1 MFCVKFCHHTYGWRR
16 NNKCYTFRVK
26 EASQMDQDYK
36 KQVRQYILNQD
47 TLVRAV
53 FSGGQ
58 KGSSLQWDK
67 VLVRPVEIKGNLNL
81 QFSYFDEKKDLTK
94 NFSFE
99 EAAQKVDELL
109 ALPFRNIFVE
119 TTKGS
124 LQVNISKKGKA
135 LVNQKKASA
144 SHLIPDLAHDRQK
157 SRLLTAENA
166 APFLKAVGIM
176 TSDGK
181 IRADMQKKFKQIN
194 EFLRLLDETDSFDD
208 FAKKPVHIVDFG
220 CGNAYLTFAVYY
232 YLHDLL
238 NLDAHVVG
246 VDIKA
251 DLIERHQ
258 EKTKSLGWD
267 QLRFHV
273 GTIADFQPEVI
284 PDVVLALHAC
294 DTATDDALAQGIRW
308 NSKLIV
314 CAPCCQHE
322 LQEQMSLLPMPTQL
336 LPIFHHGILFE
347 RMGDILTDTFRATIL
362 RIMGYRTD
370 VTQFVPIEHTAKNL
384 MIRAV
389 KTSPPGNQRW
399 VEEYRNLKTFWQVT
413 PYLERLLGEPYL
425 PFL

>member
-1 MFCVKFCHHTYGWRR
+1 M
-16 NNKCYTFRVK
+16 K
-26 EASQMDQDYK
+26 ENQRLEQDYK
-36 KQVRQYILNQD
+36 KLVQDHILNPD
-47 TLVRAV
+47 TFVRVV
-53 FSGGQ
+53 FSGKQ
-58 KGSSLQWDK
+58 KGASLEWMK
-67 VLVRPVEIKGNLNL
+67 VVVRPVEIKGVIHL
-81 QFSYFDEKKDLTK
+81 QFSYFDEKKDITK
-94 NFSFE
+94 NYSFD
-99 EAAQKVDELL
+99 EASAKVDELL

-119 TTKGS
+119 NTTGG

-135 LVNQKKASA
+135 LVNEAKPASSA
-144 SHLIPDLAHDRQK
+144 PPADLSHDRQK

-166 APFLKAVGIM
+166 EPFLKAVGIM
-176 TSDGK
+176 TKDEK
-181 IRADMQKKFKQIN
+181 IRADMQKKFRQIN
-194 EFLRLLDETDSFDD
+194 EFLRLLDETDSFND
-208 FAKKPVHIVDFG
+208 FKEKPVHVVDFG
-220 CGNAYLTFAVYY
+220 CGNAYLTFAIYY
-232 YLHDLL
+232 YLHDIL

-251 DLIERHQ
+251 DLVERHQ
-258 EKTKSLGWD
+258 EKVQSLGWK
-267 QLRFHV
+267 QLTFHA
-273 GTIADFQPEVI
+273 GTIAEFQPDAI

-322 LQEQMSLLPMPTQL
+322 LQEQMSHLPMPTQL

-389 KTSPPGNQRW
+389 KTSPPGSLRW
-399 VEEYRNLKTFWQVT
+399 VEEYKNLKTFWQVT
-413 PYLERLLGEPYL
+413 PYLERLLGEPCAQ
-425 PFL
+425 FL